1 MIAAH
6 DSFTFLK
13 SEDFF
18 SELFSMFWR
27 CQNRS
32 INDLYNN
39 GVKFFD
45 IRITRNMKH
54 GYINKF
60 ILHKEDKPTWTI
72 AHGVAEMRDKALYSL
87 MSTKFDHIED
97 ICSYFDKVYPK
108 AKYRILLEKDSKR
121 YKELFKE
128 QITGL
133 EEKHPNLLWYGIKHP
148 WEELYKSP
156 KYPEIEVDYICHP
169 FNWNRDISFKEN
181 LKNFKF
187 EFNIKKWA
195 KKYNP
200 EITQKMIR
208 ETKTLYW
215 MDYIPVIEKE
225 Q

>member
-6 DSFTFLK
+6 DSFTYLK

-39 GVKFFD
+39 GVRFFD

-72 AHGVAEMRDKALYSL
+72 AHGVAEIKDKVLYSL
-87 MSTKFDHIED
+87 MSTKFDNIED
-97 ICSYFDKVYPK
+97 ICEYFDKVYPK
-108 AKYRILLEKDSKR
+108 AKYRIMLERDSKK

-133 EEKHPNLLWYGIKHP
+133 EEKHPNLLWYGIKNP
-148 WEELYKSP
+148 WECLYISP
-156 KYPEIEVDYICHP
+156 KYPKNSVDYICHP
-169 FNWNRDISFKEN
+169 FNWTVDTSLSEN
-181 LKNFKF
+181 IKNFKF
-187 EFNIKKWA
+187 EWNIKKWA

-200 EITQKMIR
+200 TITPEMIKDR
-208 ETKTLYW
+208 KTIYW
-215 MDYIPVIEKE
+215 MDYIPVIEN
-225 Q
+225 